1 MIDVQKESV
10 ESWQKVRMLKVKS
23 SRENFLQEEL
33 ANIGKLNCF

>member
-23 SRENFLQEEL
+23 PRENSLQEEL

>member
-23 SRENFLQEEL
+23 SRENSLQEEL